1 MDWDDQRE
9 GRCSIVK
16 MFEKKDLV
24 GLDIGASAVKV
35 VQLRK
40 IKKKQGKTYELI
52 NLALSKLP
60 PEVIKEDEYTKPEI
74 VAETIKRTFSDN
86 KIEIKHVAVSISGR
100 SVIVKRIKLP
110 KMSVEELEESI
121 QWEAEQFIPFDINDV
136 TLDFQIMPNE
146 DPLTENMDVLLVAV
160 KKDRITDIVNII
172 ELSELIPVVVDI
184 DSFAL
189 ENQYEINYTPDP
201 ENYEALVD
209 IGAETMC
216 INVLRKGAS
225 VFTRDAS
232 IGINQLHRTIQ
243 REMFLDFSQSEA
255 LLNGIEVEG
264 RTKDELIPYRDGFYE
279 ELLAEVQRSFDYFR
293 ATAEEGSVSSMF
305 LSGGGSKLENFG
317 DFLNERLGIPVQQ
330 MDSFRNI
337 LVNHKRFDPEYISS
351 ISPMMAVGIGLALRR
366 IGDR

>member
-1 MDWDDQRE
+1 LEIKW
-9 GRCSIVK
+9 
-16 MFEKKDLV
+16 FEKKDLI

-35 VQLRK
+35 VQLKK
-40 IKKKQGKTYELI
+40 IKKRQGKTYELM

-60 PEVIKEDEYTKPEI
+60 PEVIKEDEFTKPDI
-74 VAETIKRTFSDN
+74 VADTIRRTFADN
-86 KIEIKHVAVSISGR
+86 KIEIKNVAVSISGR

-110 KMSVEELEESI
+110 KMAAEELEESI

-136 TLDFQIMPNE
+136 TLDFQIMPSE
-146 DPLTENMDVLLVAV
+146 DVSADNMDVLLVAV

-172 ELSELIPVVVDI
+172 ELAELIPSIVDI

-189 ENQYEINYTPDP
+189 ENQFEINYTPSP
-201 ENYEALVD
+201 EDYEALVD

-216 INVLRKGAS
+216 LNVLKHGSS

-232 IGINQLHRTIQ
+232 IGINQLHRTMQ

-264 RTKDELIPYRDGFYE
+264 RTKDEIIPYRDGFYE
-279 ELLAEVQRSFDYFR
+279 ELLAEIQRSFDYFR
-293 ATAEEGSVSSMF
+293 ATAEEGMVSSIF
-305 LSGGGSKLENFG
+305 LSGGGSRLENFPE
-317 DFLNERLGIPVQQ
+317 FLNERLGVPVQI
-330 MDSFRNI
+330 MDPFKNI
-337 LVNHKRFDPEYISS
+337 FVNYKRFDQEYISS
-351 ISPMMAVGIGLALRR
+351 IAPMMAVGIGLALRR